1 MKMAKIS
8 KNGMQVLIAAVVGVA
23 FVVATVIF
31 PASASYM
38 PFFAI
43 GAVASTLVL
52 LVMIHRA

>member
-1 MKMAKIS
+1 MAKIS